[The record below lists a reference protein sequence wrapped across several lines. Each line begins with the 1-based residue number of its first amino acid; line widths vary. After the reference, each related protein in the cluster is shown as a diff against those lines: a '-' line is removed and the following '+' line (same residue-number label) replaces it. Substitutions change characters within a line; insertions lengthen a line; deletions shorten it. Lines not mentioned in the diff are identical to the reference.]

1 MFIFM
6 YSKKYGYKFICLHM
20 NIQLFQNHLQKR
32 LAFLWWIIFVKNQL
46 FMNVWIYFC
55 GILFCSIDP
64 YICLSLHSHH
74 TVLFL

>member
-32 LAFLWWIIFVKNQL
+32 LAFL
-46 FMNVWIYFC
+46 
-55 GILFCSIDP
+55 
-64 YICLSLHSHH
+64 
-74 TVLFL
+74 